1 MLKKKGIFNLT
12 ASNLESSNLESGFK
26 AKFVE
31 KFLTIN
37 AEAIALESDSFN
49 YYLLCKEALH
59 HMPRPMIAI
68 YEMLR
73 AARKG
78 VFSSS
83 LKTKLLIG
91 LFSGM
96 RISIEKSLQL
106 IWLEKSCNYE

>member
-12 ASNLESSNLESGFK
+12 ASNLESSNLEADFK

-37 AEAIALESDSFN
+37 AEAIALESDFFN
-49 YYLLCKEALH
+49 YLLCKEALH